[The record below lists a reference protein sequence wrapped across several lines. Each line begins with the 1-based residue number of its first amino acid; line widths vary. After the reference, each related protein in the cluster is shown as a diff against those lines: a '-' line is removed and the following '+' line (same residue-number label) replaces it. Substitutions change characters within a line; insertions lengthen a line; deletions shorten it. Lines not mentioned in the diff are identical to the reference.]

1 MRAAGDSVSCRSC
14 GTSITSSARFCEN
27 CGAPQDASAPND
39 PADDETLVQPRKANA
54 SAVPVDLSKQ
64 PQDQGVGRLWARNPA
79 PSAPADPAPAPVP
92 PPAMPKQAASTPSPA
107 LATAPARAGDWQT
120 SLPAPFN
127 AVPLE
132 LLAVGALM
140 TIAGLLTLYPAI
152 RILPDMVELL
162 GQSGFARQIGLL
174 LLTVWAI
181 LALVGV
187 ALIFLAWK
195 MVHGDRV
202 ARGLSYVL
210 LGGLGGAILIGDEQT
225 TELVL
230 GMLACF
236 GALAVLALAPSLR
249 EFFGGAPVVG
259 DEQPAA
265 VVQARMLVAI
275 WAATMIFVGVMFL
288 ALDDLDG
295 KFLPIGVLLIV
306 LGAATWYVNG
316 PGEGRPRGPHAHQR
330 RRGRIPHPPAH
341 TRREPPWPD
350 PAAGPRGGRRR
361 APLGRRGSAAAL
373 QRDGAAIA
381 RRAQNR
387 TLKRA
392 PPSDER

>member
-1 MRAAGDSVSCRSC
+1 VSS
-14 GTSITSSARFCEN
+14 
-27 CGAPQDASAPND
+27 
-39 PADDETLVQPRKANA
+39 
-54 SAVPVDLSKQ
+54 
-64 PQDQGVGRLWARNPA
+64 
-79 PSAPADPAPAPVP
+79 
-92 PPAMPKQAASTPSPA
+92 
-107 LATAPARAGDWQT
+107 
-120 SLPAPFN
+120 
-127 AVPLE
+127 
-132 LLAVGALM
+132 
-140 TIAGLLTLYPAI
+140 PAI

-210 LGGLGGAILIGDEQT
+210 LGGLGGAILIGDEQP

-236 GALAVLALAPSLR
+236 VALAVLALAPSLR

-259 DEQPAA
+259 GEQPAP

-288 ALDDLDG
+288 ALDDLDR
-295 KFLPIGVLLIV
+295 KFLPIGVLLVV

-316 PGEGRPRGPHAHQR
+316 RLAKGE
-330 RRGRIPHPPAH
+330 
-341 TRREPPWPD
+341 
-350 PAAGPRGGRRR
+350 PAART
-361 APLGRRGSAAAL
+361 LISAAASAYL
-373 QRDGAAIA
+373 ILLLILGEGHPGLILPLALAAGAVVHLWTGGEVQQHFSA
-381 RRAQNR
+381 
-387 TLKRA
+387 TA
-392 PPSDER
+392 PP

>member
-27 CGAPQDASAPND
+27 CGARQDAATRND
-39 PADDETLVQPRKANA
+39 PADDETLVQPREATT

-64 PQDQGVGRLWARNPA
+64 RADQQSERLWAGDPA
-79 PSAPADPAPAPVP
+79 SSAPAEPTPAPAPP
-92 PPAMPKQAASTPSPA
+92 PPAPPGQAAATPSPA
-107 LATAPARAGDWQT
+107 LATARARAGDWQT

-132 LLAVGALM
+132 LLAVCALM
-140 TIAGLLTLYPAI
+140 TIAALLTLVPAI
-152 RILPDMVELL
+152 RIVPDIVELL
-162 GQSGFARQIGLL
+162 GLSGFARQIGLL
-174 LLTVWAI
+174 LLTVWAM

-210 LGGLGGAILIGDEQT
+210 LGGLGGAILIGDEQS

-249 EFFGGAPVVG
+249 EFFGGAG
-259 DEQPAA
+259 LTAGEQPAA

-288 ALDDLDG
+288 SLDDLDG
-295 KFLPIGVLLIV
+295 KFLPIGVLLV
-306 LGAATWYVNG
+306 LLGAATWYLNG
-316 PGEGRPRGPHAHQR
+316 RLARGDPTARSLITVAAGAYLVLLLILGEG
-330 RRGRIPHPPAH
+330 HPGLILPLAL
-341 TRREPPWPD
+341 
-350 PAAGPRGGRRR
+350 AAGAVVNLWAGSEAQQHFR
-361 APLGRRGSAAAL
+361 A
-373 QRDGAAIA
+373 
-381 RRAQNR
+381 
-387 TLKRA
+387 TA
-392 PPSDER
+392 PP